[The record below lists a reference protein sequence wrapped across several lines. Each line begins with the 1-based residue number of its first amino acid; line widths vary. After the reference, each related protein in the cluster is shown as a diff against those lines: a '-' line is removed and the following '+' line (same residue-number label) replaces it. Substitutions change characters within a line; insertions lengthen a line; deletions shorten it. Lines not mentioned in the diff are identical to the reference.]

1 MYKAISSTSKIFPIT
16 ISNSVHYLILFI
28 IWPFLAFITALVNY
42 GQKNSRKVVYIFLI
56 YYGLTFVLGNIG
68 VDAER
73 YAMALKDT
81 AELPFSDF
89 FIILGGLYT
98 DTTVDII
105 QPLVT
110 FFVSRFTSN
119 HNILFAVWCGIFGF
133 FYLKS
138 VNLLHDRYREKPGWN
153 AFIFMAF
160 FVMIM
165 PITTVGGIRMPIA
178 TWVFFYGAFH
188 VILYRDAKYLLVALS
203 ASLIHW
209 SFLSANAV
217 LLIYFFA
224 GNRNFIYAP
233 IAITSFIL
241 PRLLAPIFQ
250 TMALTLGGPIQNR
263 YESYSSEGFI
273 LGMEESAQQS
283 SWFINLSDDL
293 CFYFFI
299 LAIIYIQIL
308 DRKMMIDKPEKN
320 LFSFLLLFLS
330 FVNFGKVIPTFGSR
344 FQDTFYL
351 FSTLY
356 LFLYSLKYHGRRI
369 NLITF
374 IGIFPMFLFGAIMF
388 RVGAI
393 SINAWILTPGVGL
406 PLFVP
411 DLSFAEIFFR

>member
-16 ISNSVHYLILFI
+16 ISKGVHYLILFL
-28 IWPFLAFITALVNY
+28 IWPFLAFMTALVNY

-56 YYGLTFVLGNIG
+56 YYGLTFVLGSIG

-89 FIILGGLYT
+89 FNILGGLYT
-98 DTTVDII
+98 DTTVDIV

-110 FFVSRFTSN
+110 FMVSRFTSS

-138 VNLLHDRYREKPGWN
+138 VNLLHDRYLEKPGWN

-178 TWVFFYGAFH
+178 TWVFFYGAYH
-188 VILYRDAKYLLVALS
+188 VILHRDARYLLVSLS

-209 SFLSANAV
+209 SFLTANAV
-217 LLIYFFA
+217 LIIYFLA
-224 GNRNFIYAP
+224 GNRNFIYIPLAL
-233 IAITSFIL
+233 ISFVL
-241 PRLLAPIFQ
+241 PRLLSSVFETLAF
-250 TMALTLGGPIQNR
+250 TLGGPIQDR

-273 LGMEESAQQS
+273 LGLEESSQS
-283 SWFINLSDDL
+283 ASWFINLSDDL

-308 DRKMMIDKPEKN
+308 DRKMMMEKHEKN

-330 FVNFGKVIPTFGSR
+330 FVNFGQVIPTFGAR

-351 FSTLY
+351 FATLY
-356 LFLYSLKYHGRRI
+356 LFLYSLKYPGSKL
-369 NLITF
+369 NLVTLL
-374 IGIFPMFLFGAIMF
+374 GIFPMFLFGAIMF

-393 SINAWILTPGVGL
+393 SINAWILTPGLGL

>member
-1 MYKAISSTSKIFPIT
+1 MYKALSNTSRLFPIT
-16 ISNSVHYLILFI
+16 VSNSVHYLILFI
-28 IWPFLAFITALVNY
+28 IWPFLALIAALTNY
-42 GQKNSRKVVYIFLI
+42 SQKESRKVVYLFLI

-73 YAMALKDT
+73 YALALQDT

-89 FIILGGLYT
+89 FEIVGGLYT
-98 DTTVDII
+98 DTTVDIV

-110 FFVSRFTSN
+110 FIVSRFTDSY
-119 HNILFAVWCGIFGF
+119 NILFAVWAGIFGF

-138 VNLLHDRYREKPGWN
+138 VNLLHDRYLEQPGWN
-153 AFIFMAF
+153 ALIFMAF

-178 TWVFFYGAFH
+178 TWVFFYGAYH
-188 VILYRDAKYLLVALS
+188 VIFNRDIRYLLVALS

-209 SFLSANAV
+209 SFLTANAILV
-217 LLIYFFA
+217 IYFFV
-224 GNRNFIYAP
+224 GNRNFIYLP
-233 IAITSFIL
+233 IVITSFFL

-250 TMALTLGGPIQNR
+250 TMAYTLGGPLQDR

-273 LGMEESAQQS
+273 LGLEESSQQA
-283 SWFINLSDDL
+283 SWYVTLSNDL
-293 CFYFFI
+293 CFYYFI
-299 LAIIYIQIL
+299 LAIIIVQVL
-308 DRKMMIDKPEKN
+308 DRKLMTGKPEKS
-320 LFSFLLLFLS
+320 LFSFLLLFLA

-351 FSTLY
+351 FATLY
-356 LFLYSLKYHGRRI
+356 LFLYSLKLPGNKI
-369 NLITF
+369 NLLTLM
-374 IGIFPMFLFGAIMF
+374 GIFPMFLFAAIMF

-406 PLFVP
+406 PLLVP